1 VGTLGELVDKSLDRE
16 VLQKFIEGAG
26 GFLGFV
32 EKALMHRGGR
42 VFDVPC
48 H

>member
-1 VGTLGELVDKSLDRE
+1 VGTFGEPIDKPLDRE
-16 VLQKFIEGAG
+16 VLQKFVEGEG

-32 EKALMHRGGR
+32 EKSLMHRGGR